1 MNDKCNYQKLLN
13 QQINFFFRQAIK
25 TIAQNPARSKFLWQ
39 TIRSQKKA
47 AKRRHANARQG
58 VPVPTFMIVSV
69 TNRCNLHCRGC
80 YAQAQHRPAGEE
92 IDSARIRALL
102 HEASEL
108 GVSFVFLAGGEPLL
122 RPDLLTITRELP
134 QVIFP
139 LFTNGL
145 LLNDEI
151 RACLQGQQNVVPV
164 LSIEGYQ
171 QETDLRR
178 GEGVYQRLEQVM
190 RELQQMG
197 QLFGVS
203 FTVDQANYAY
213 LTDEN
218 LINGLMAAGCQLFFY
233 VEYVPVQEDT
243 VALVIT
249 EQQREELAVTLA
261 VYREKFQALFI
272 SFPGDEEIY
281 GGCLAAGRGF
291 IHISAAGD
299 VEPCPFAPYADTNLK
314 QLTLREALQ
323 SELLRKIR
331 ENHDMLTDTAGGC
344 ALWEKREW
352 LKSLR

>member
-1 MNDKCNYQKLLN
+1 MNDKGDYQKLLN
-13 QQINFFFRQAIK
+13 QQVNFFFRQAIK
-25 TIAQNPARSKFLWQ
+25 TIAKNPARSKFLWQ
-39 TIRSQKKA
+39 TISAQKKA
-47 AKRRHANARQG
+47 AKRRRANTRQG

-80 YAQAQHRPAGEE
+80 YTQAQHRSTGEE
-92 IDSARIRALL
+92 IDSARLRTLL

-108 GVSFVFLAGGEPLL
+108 GVSFIFLAGGEPLL
-122 RPDLLTITRELP
+122 RPNLLTITRELP

-145 LLNDEI
+145 LLDETV
-151 RACLQGQQNVVPV
+151 RARLQGQQNVVPV

-190 RELQQMG
+190 RELNQAG
-197 QLFGVS
+197 QLFGIS
-203 FTVDQANYAY
+203 FTVDQANYAS
-213 LTDEN
+213 LTDKA
-218 LINGLMAAGCQLFFY
+218 LISGLIAAGCQLFFY

-243 VALVIT
+243 AALVIT
-249 EQQREELAVTLA
+249 EQQREELAATLA
-261 VYREKFQALFI
+261 VYREKFPALFI

-291 IHISAAGD
+291 IHVSAAGD
-299 VEPCPFAPYADTNLK
+299 VEPCPFAPYSDTNLK
-314 QLTLREALQ
+314 QLTFREALQ
-323 SELLRKIR
+323 SELLRQIR
-331 ENHDMLTDTAGGC
+331 DNHDALTETAGGC
-344 ALWEKREW
+344 ALWDKREW